1 MIKVI
6 FAFLSSVV
14 LTLLHGFVLATLW
27 AWFIVTTFGAP
38 VLTIP
43 VALGIYLLIRFITT
57 DINRADSEREDAIMF
72 NTAISY
78 LKCLT
83 TLAIGF
89 VVKSFM

>member
-6 FAFLSSVV
+6 FAFLNSVV
-14 LTLLHGFVLATLW
+14 STLFHGFVLATLW

-43 VALGIYLLIRFITT
+43 VAIGIYLLLRFITV
-57 DINRADSEREDAIMF
+57 DFNRAESEREDAILF
-72 NTAISY
+72 STVFSY
-78 LKCLT
+78 LKCLI